1 VVPFFPPRAVLR
13 LGDVRFDCDFALG
26 PKVRDM
32 YFGVYEPEEVEV
44 FRRFVRRGDTV
55 VDAGANIGF
64 FSALAASLV
73 GPEGEVHAFEP
84 VPAYFERLA
93 TLRAANP
100 RHRFQLNAEAL
111 GEREARAEIRVSGSA
126 NLGWNTMVPEL
137 MPRDSAAATHDVR
150 VRRLD
155 GYLAERGV
163 ERIALL
169 KVDVEG
175 FELPLMRGFTGWL
188 EGRAERPAILCE
200 VAPGAYAPQASRV
213 QDLFGLLDRFGYR
226 AYSVAKSERPIAA
239 RDLAETTNVLF
250 HIGRGLAL

>member
-1 VVPFFPPRAVLR
+1 
-13 LGDVRFDCDFALG
+13 VRFECDFALG

-32 YFGVYEPEEVEV
+32 FFGAYEPEEVEV

-73 GPEGEVHAFEP
+73 GPEGEVHSFEP
-84 VPAYFERLA
+84 VPVYFERLVA
-93 TLRAANP
+93 LRAANP

-111 GEREARAEIRVSGSA
+111 GERESRAEIRVSGAA

-137 MPRDSAAATHDVR
+137 MPLESAAAAHQVR

-155 GYLAERGV
+155 AYLADRGV
-163 ERIALL
+163 ERVALL

-188 EGRAERPAILCE
+188 EGRTERPAILCE
-200 VAPGAYAPQASRV
+200 VAPGAYAPQATRV
-213 QDLFGLLDRFGYR
+213 QDLFELLERFGYR
-226 AYSVAKSERPIAA
+226 AFAVAKSERPIAA
-239 RDLAETTNVLF
+239 QDLAQTTNVLF
-250 HIGRGLAL
+250 HAGRGFAL